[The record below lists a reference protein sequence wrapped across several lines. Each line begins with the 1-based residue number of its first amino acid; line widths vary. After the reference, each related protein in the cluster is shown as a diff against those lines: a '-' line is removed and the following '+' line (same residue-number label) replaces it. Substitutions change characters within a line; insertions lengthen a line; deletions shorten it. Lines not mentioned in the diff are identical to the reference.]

1 MKLSYHTLSKTAK
14 YFKMIY
20 PNKNIRFEESIIY
33 KMLSILEQKEKLAIG
48 IHELYIE
55 TKSKFDNPD
64 EFIISLDVLYVL
76 DMINVDFE
84 NEKISYV
91 KRD

>member
-1 MKLSYHTLSKTAK
+1 
-14 YFKMIY
+14 MIY

-33 KMLSILEQKEKLAIG
+33 KMISLLEQRERSTIN
-48 IHELYIE
+48 IHELYNE
-55 TKSKFDNPD
+55 TRSKFKNID
-64 EFIISLDVLYVL
+64 EFIISLDVLYAL

-84 NEKISYV
+84 NENIQYV

>member
-1 MKLSYHTLSKTAK
+1 
-14 YFKMIY
+14 MIY

-33 KMLSILEQKEKLAIG
+33 KMISVLEQQDKSIIN
-48 IHELYIE
+48 IHELYNE
-55 TKSKFDNPD
+55 TKTKFNNTD
-64 EFIISLDVLYVL
+64 EFIISLDVLYAL

-84 NEKISYV
+84 NENIVYV

>member
-1 MKLSYHTLSKTAK
+1 
-14 YFKMIY
+14 MIY

-33 KMLSILEQKEKLAIG
+33 KMISILELQEKLSIN
-48 IHELYIE
+48 IHELYNQ
-55 TKSKFDNPD
+55 TKAKFKNTD
-64 EFIISLDVLYVL
+64 EFIISLDVLYAL

-84 NEKISYV
+84 TENIEYV

>member
-1 MKLSYHTLSKTAK
+1 
-14 YFKMIY
+14 MIY

-33 KMLSILEQKEKLAIG
+33 KMISVLEQREKSVIN
-48 IHELYIE
+48 IHDLYNE
-55 TKSKFDNPD
+55 TKTKFKNTD
-64 EFIISLDVLYVL
+64 EFIISLDVLYAL

-84 NEKISYV
+84 NENIEYV

>member
-1 MKLSYHTLSKTAK
+1 
-14 YFKMIY
+14 MIY

-33 KMLSILEQKEKLAIG
+33 KMISVLEQREQQTIN
-48 IHELYIE
+48 IHDLYNE
-55 TKSKFDNPD
+55 TKTKFKNTD
-64 EFIISLDVLYVL
+64 EFIISLDVLYAL

-84 NEKISYV
+84 NENIEYV

>member
-1 MKLSYHTLSKTAK
+1 
-14 YFKMIY
+14 MIY

-33 KMLSILEQKEKLAIG
+33 KMISVLEQREKQTIN
-48 IHELYIE
+48 IHDLYNE
-55 TKSKFDNPD
+55 TKTKFKNTD
-64 EFIISLDVLYVL
+64 EFIISLDVLYAL

-84 NEKISYV
+84 NENIEYV

>member
-1 MKLSYHTLSKTAK
+1 
-14 YFKMIY
+14 MIY

-33 KMLSILEQKEKLAIG
+33 KMISVLEQREKLTIN
-48 IHELYIE
+48 IHELYNE
-55 TKSKFDNPD
+55 TKTKFKSTD

-84 NEKISYV
+84 NENIEYV
-91 KRD
+91 KRN

>member
-1 MKLSYHTLSKTAK
+1 
-14 YFKMIY
+14 MIY

-33 KMLSILEQKEKLAIG
+33 KMISVLEQQDKSTIN
-48 IHELYIE
+48 IHELYNE
-55 TKSKFDNPD
+55 TKTKFNNTD
-64 EFIISLDVLYVL
+64 EFIISLDVLYAL

-84 NEKISYV
+84 NENIVYV

>member
-1 MKLSYHTLSKTAK
+1 
-14 YFKMIY
+14 MIY

-33 KMLSILEQKEKLAIG
+33 KMISVLEQREKLTIN
-48 IHELYIE
+48 IHDLYNE
-55 TKSKFDNPD
+55 TKSKFKNTD
-64 EFIISLDVLYVL
+64 EFIISLDVLYAL

-84 NEKISYV
+84 NENIEYV

>member
-1 MKLSYHTLSKTAK
+1 
-14 YFKMIY
+14 MIY

-33 KMLSILEQKEKLAIG
+33 KMISVLEQREQLIIN
-48 IHELYIE
+48 IHDLYNE
-55 TKSKFDNPD
+55 TKTKFKNTD
-64 EFIISLDVLYVL
+64 EFIISLDVLYAL

-84 NEKISYV
+84 NENIEYV